1 MWCAAHA
8 LFYFKL
14 HKEPQDSFL
23 VHENVY
29 LIHAESSAEAMKK
42 AEAVARA
49 NEDLA
54 LDGHLELNEM
64 KASYVYVGIRKLIEV
79 EGSADLDGV
88 PADVLDG
95 REVTYSV
102 LEVDTLDEVM
112 ALAKGEM
119 VEVLYRE

>member
-1 MWCAAHA
+1 MWSSAHA
-8 LFYFKL
+8 VFYFKL
-14 HKEPQDSFL
+14 HRQPQESFL

-29 LIHAESSAEAMKK
+29 LIHAETSAEAMTK

-54 LDGHLELNEM
+54 LDGHLELNGM
-64 KASYVYVGIRKLIEV
+64 KASYLYAGIRKLIEV
-79 EGSADLDGV
+79 EGPTNLAGL
-88 PADVLDG
+88 PAGVLDG
-95 REVTYSV
+95 KEITYSV

-112 ALAKGEM
+112 ALAKGQM

>member
-1 MWCAAHA
+1 MWHSAHA
-8 LFYFKL
+8 VFYFKL
-14 HKEPQDSFL
+14 HRQPQESFL

-29 LIHAESSAEAMKK
+29 LIHAETSAEAMTK

-54 LDGHLELNEM
+54 LDGHLELNGM
-64 KASYVYVGIRKLIEV
+64 KANYLYAGIRKLIEV
-79 EGSADLDGV
+79 EGPVHLAGL
-88 PADVLDG
+88 PAGVLDG
-95 REVTYSV
+95 KEVTYSV

-112 ALAKGEM
+112 ALAKGMM

>member
-1 MWCAAHA
+1 MWYCAHA
-8 LFYFKL
+8 VFYFKL
-14 HKEPQDSFL
+14 HRQPQESFL

-29 LIHAESSAEAMKK
+29 LIHAETSAEAMTK

-54 LDGHLELNEM
+54 LDGHLELNGM
-64 KASYVYVGIRKLIEV
+64 KANYLYAGIRKLIEV
-79 EGSADLDGV
+79 EGPVHLAGL
-88 PADVLDG
+88 PAGVLDG
-95 REVTYSV
+95 KEVTYSV

-112 ALAKGEM
+112 ALAKGMM